1 MQSQSF
7 TITDLEAFASK
18 FYQGRPLLL
27 TPYGYTLTYTAL
39 TSGSTATQTLNIAAN
54 ADFIFVGLHAR
65 ANVAAA
71 GQTAATLTQPLA
83 RVLIVDS
90 GSNEQYTNS
99 AVDLF
104 NYATTGNITNSL
116 IYPRIVSGRSTLTI
130 SLTNY
135 DAAQTYNID
144 LFLEGVLVRAYGAPT
159 Q

>member
-1 MQSQSF
+1 
-7 TITDLEAFASK
+7 LAS
-18 FYQGRPLLL
+18 G
-27 TPYGYTLTYTAL
+27 
-39 TSGSTATQTLNIAAN
+39 TSATQTLNIAAN

-104 NYATTGNITNSL
+104 NYATTGNITNPL

-130 SLTNY
+130 TLSNY
-135 DAAQTYNID
+135 DASQTYNID
-144 LFLEGVLVRAYGAPT
+144 LFLEGVLVRAYGAAS
-159 Q
+159 

>member
-1 MQSQSF
+1 M
-7 TITDLEAFASK
+7 
-18 FYQGRPLLL
+18 L
-27 TPYGYTLTYTAL
+27 TPYGYTLTFSSLA
-39 TSGSTATQTLNIAAN
+39 SGASASQTLNIAAN

-71 GQTAATLTQPLA
+71 GQTSATLTQALA

-104 NYATTGNITNSL
+104 NYATTGNITNPL

-130 SLTNY
+130 TLSNY

-144 LFLEGVLVRAYGAPT
+144 LFLEGVLVRAYGAAS
-159 Q
+159 

>member
-7 TITDLEAFASK
+7 TITDLEAYASK

-27 TPYGYTLTYTAL
+27 TPYGYTLTFSSLA
-39 TSGSTATQTLNIAAN
+39 SGASASQTLNIAAN

-71 GQTAATLTQPLA
+71 GQTAASLTQPLA

-104 NYATTGNITNSL
+104 NYATTGNITNPL
-116 IYPRIVSGRSTLTI
+116 IYPRIVSGRSTLTVTL
-130 SLTNY
+130 SNY

-144 LFLEGVLVRAYGAPT
+144 LFLEGVLVRAYGAAS
-159 Q
+159 

>member
-1 MQSQSF
+1 MTYSA
-7 TITDLEAFASK
+7 LAS
-18 FYQGRPLLL
+18 G
-27 TPYGYTLTYTAL
+27 GTA
-39 TSGSTATQTLNIAAN
+39 SQTLNIAAN

-104 NYATTGNITNSL
+104 NYATTGNITNPL

-130 SLTNY
+130 TLSNY
-135 DAAQTYNID
+135 DASQTYNID
-144 LFLEGVLVRAYGAPT
+144 LFLEGVLVRAYGAAT
-159 Q
+159 